1 VPGEP
6 AAWSNWGILALRQ
19 GNFDAAAE
27 RFNRALSLDRGND
40 RLYYLRGLLESD
52 RGNSAQAISDL
63 REAVKRNPRNL
74 RALYQLASEV
84 ERQGDEHRQVD
95 VEQLMQQL
103 LNAPPDDLAAL
114 LDLSR
119 IAAKRGDTATL
130 RSAVGRIQA

>member
-1 VPGEP
+1 MPGEP

-95 VEQLMQQL
+95 VEHLMQQL

>member
-1 VPGEP
+1 MPGEP

-27 RFNRALSLDRGND
+27 RFNRALSL
-40 RLYYLRGLLESD
+40 D